1 MLIHLGDCAETFN
14 DCNEASIKNRFV
26 LFTLC
31 QLMMNKILK
40 KEIVKIGRIA
50 GQYAKPRSSPIEV
63 VNGETISSY
72 FGDNINCFTATK
84 EGRKPNPEKLIKG
97 YHWAVTTYHT
107 IEKLMNYKICEIAKD
122 VLEDQLREQTN
133 IDKEAAE
140 FEDFISV
147 IKECA
152 EETFESDD
160 LYVSHEGLLLD
171 YESRLTKL

>member
-1 MLIHLGDCAETFN
+1 MLIHLGDCAETFK
-14 DCNEASIKNRFV
+14 DCNEDSIKKRFV

-31 QLMMNKILK
+31 ELLMKRILK
-40 KEIVKIGRIA
+40 KDVVKIGRIA

-72 FGDNINCFTATK
+72 FGDNINSFTATK
-84 EGRKPNPEKLIKG
+84 EDRKPNPDRLIKG

-107 IEKLMNYKICEIAKD
+107 IEKLMNYKTYEIAKD
-122 VLEDQLREQTN
+122 VLEDQLREQMN
-133 IDKEAAE
+133 MDKDSAE
-140 FEDFISV
+140 YEDFISI

-152 EETFESDD
+152 ENTADTED